1 MVLKVMGWENPN
13 VNTDEEYKIKC
24 NLVSLE
30 AKSKKPAHLQNK
42 EFYDKAVE
50 RLTIPLV
57 VGGEGVK
64 PPIT

>member
-42 EFYDKAVE
+42 EFYDKLFSEYASE
-50 RLTIPLV
+50 
-57 VGGEGVK
+57 VK
-64 PPIT
+64 ELR